1 MKSFIRFFSSVKLA
15 IVLLIIITL
24 ASILGTL
31 IPQHRSPAEYAANY
45 GQLSGL
51 LLRLEVTKLY
61 SSWWYL
67 ALLFMFA
74 LNIIVCTLS
83 RLSPKIKKVF
93 KPAFEYSEKSLQS
106 LKNSAGF
113 SMNDSMKTLE
123 GRIALALKW
132 ERFRVRSSKGDG
144 RLLLRGTR
152 KSLGHFG
159 SDFVHLGLLVILA
172 GGIISG
178 FAGFRTTLQ
187 ISEGQVLAVPTADFS
202 LRLNK
207 FTTEYYENGSVSDW
221 KSDLTVIDTGA
232 EVLSKTIEVN
242 FPLSYKGYVF
252 YQSSYGWDWSHP
264 SVELVMKKTLPVEA
278 EETILLRIGEKA
290 VFDNGDLEVHA
301 LQFVPDFILNDQNE
315 VTTRSLQPNNP
326 AVYIKAFRGGNE
338 VFNGWLFSK
347 FPDFARMHSRDEGD
361 LNFSFSRYEAGQYS
375 GIQMAHDPGVNW
387 IWFGCVLLMLG
398 LCVAFYWP
406 PREVRFIL
414 IEEKDRVRLTVGGI
428 ASKNKDTF
436 KKEFDRLVESIRRQ
450 P

>member
-15 IVLLIIITL
+15 IVLLMIITL

-51 LLRLEVTKLY
+51 LMRLEVTKLY

-74 LNIIVCTLS
+74 LNTIVCTLT
-83 RLSPKIKKVF
+83 RLLLKIKKVF
-93 KPAFEYSEKSLQS
+93 RPAFDYSEKSLRS
-106 LKNSAGF
+106 LNNTAGF
-113 SMNDSMKTLE
+113 SLDGSMKTLE
-123 GRIALALKW
+123 GRIALSLKR
-132 ERFRVRSSKGDG
+132 ERFRVRSSKGAG

-202 LRLNK
+202 LRLDK

-221 KSDLTVIDTGA
+221 KSDLTVIDDGEEA
-232 EVLSKTIEVN
+232 LKKTIEVN

-252 YQSSYGWDWSHP
+252 YQSSYGWDWNHP

-361 LNFSFSRYEAGQYS
+361 LNFSF
-375 GIQMAHDPGVNW
+375 
-387 IWFGCVLLMLG
+387 
-398 LCVAFYWP
+398 
-406 PREVRFIL
+406 
-414 IEEKDRVRLTVGGI
+414 
-428 ASKNKDTF
+428 
-436 KKEFDRLVESIRRQ
+436 
-450 P
+450 